1 MQLEKS
7 PVLNKL
13 TNFINRIFSAV
24 FMQKIYDIIVIGSGA
39 GLNIARNASSNGFK
53 TAFIEKGRLGGT
65 CLNRGCIPSKMLIYP
80 SETADRI
87 RAAAKLDISVSN
99 KVKVEFNRLIK
110 RINENTA
117 AISNEILT
125 SVKEKENLDFYH
137 DNACFISDRVIKVGD
152 DELKAD
158 KIFIGTGSKPLIPD
172 IPGLKDT
179 DYMTST
185 DALNREELPKSLIV
199 IGAGYIAAELGYAY
213 RACGCKVDFVVRS
226 RFLRKEDDDIS
237 EEFQRVFSKNHNI
250 HQGWHPVQVNKVGE
264 MFNLECIDGDGNK
277 KILSAEE
284 LLVSVG
290 VVPETDGLGLDN
302 TEVKLDEEGNIKVDD
317 CLHTDVPGI
326 FAFGDVVGNFFFRHT
341 ANYEAKYLT
350 NTQILGNSEGPIDYG
365 PVPHAVFSFPE
376 IAGVGLT
383 EQQALD
389 SGTDYITGTARYQDS
404 TPGLARQSDHGLVKL
419 IFNRYTKTLLGAH
432 IVGDDA
438 ATMIHMFI
446 AFMKMH
452 GTMDDILDT
461 IFIHP
466 ALPEVAK
473 EAVLDARGRF

>member
-1 MQLEKS
+1 
-7 PVLNKL
+7 
-13 TNFINRIFSAV
+13 
-24 FMQKIYDIIVIGSGA
+24 MQKTYDIIVIGSGA
-39 GLNIARNASSNGFK
+39 GLNIARIASSNGFK

-87 RAAAKLDISVSN
+87 RDAAKLDILVSN
-99 KVKVEFNRLIK
+99 KVRVNFNRLIN
-110 RINENTA
+110 RINEYTS

-125 SVKEKENLDFYH
+125 SVKKKENLDFYH
-137 DNACFISDRVIKVGD
+137 DNACFISDRVIKVGG

-158 KIFIGTGSKPLIPD
+158 KIFIGTGSKPLIPH
-172 IPGLKDT
+172 IIGLKDT
-179 DYMTST
+179 GYMTST

-213 RACGCKVDFVVRS
+213 RACGCEVDFVVRS

-250 HQGWHPVQVNKVGE
+250 HQGWHPVQVSKAGE
-264 MFNLECIDGDGNK
+264 MLNLECINNDGDR
-277 KILSAEE
+277 KILSSES
-284 LLVSVG
+284 LLIAMG
-290 VVPETDGLGLDN
+290 VIPETDGLGLDN
-302 TEVKLDEEGNIKVDD
+302 TGIKLDEEGNIKVDD
-317 CLHTDVPGI
+317 CLGTDVPGI
-326 FAFGDVVGNFFFRHT
+326 FAFGDVVGNFFYRHT
-341 ANYEAKYLT
+341 ANYEAKYLL
-350 NTQILGNSEGPIDYG
+350 NTQILGKSEKPIDYG
-365 PVPHAVFSFPE
+365 PVPHAVFSWPE

-383 EQQALD
+383 EQQVVD
-389 SGTDYITGTARYQDS
+389 SGIDYITGSARYKDS
-404 TPGLARQSDHGLVKL
+404 TPGIARQSDHGLVKV
-419 IFNRYTKTLLGAH
+419 IFNCNTKALLGTH

-446 AFMKMH
+446 AFMKMG
-452 GTMDDILDT
+452 GTLDDILDT

-473 EAVLDARGRF
+473 EAVLDARDKF

>member
-1 MQLEKS
+1 L
-7 PVLNKL
+7 
-13 TNFINRIFSAV
+13 AA
-24 FMQKIYDIIVIGSGA
+24 FMQKTYDIIVVGSGA

-53 TAFIEKGRLGGT
+53 TAFIEKDRLGGT

-87 RAAAKLDISVSN
+87 REAAKLNISVGN
-99 KVKVEFNRLIK
+99 KVKVEFNRLIN
-110 RINENTA
+110 RIIENTSA
-117 AISNEILT
+117 TSNGILT

-137 DNACFISDRVIKVGD
+137 DNACFISDRVVRAGD

-185 DALNREELPKSLIV
+185 EALIRKELPKSLIV

-250 HQGWHPVQVNKVGE
+250 HNGWHPVQVSKTGE
-264 MFNLECIDGDGNK
+264 MFNLECINNAGDK
-277 KILSAEE
+277 KILSAES
-284 LLVSVG
+284 LLIAVG
-290 VVPETDGLGLDN
+290 VVPETDGMGLDN
-302 TEVKLDEEGNIKVDD
+302 TGVKLDEAGNIKVDE
-317 CLHTDVPGI
+317 CLSTDVPGI
-326 FAFGDVVGNFFFRHT
+326 FAFGDVVGNFFYRHT

-350 NTQILGNSEGPIDYG
+350 NTQILGDSERPIDYG
-365 PVPHAVFSFPE
+365 PVPHAVFSCPE

-383 EQQALD
+383 EQQVLD
-389 SGTDYITGTARYQDS
+389 SNTDYITGTARYEDS
-404 TPGLARQSDHGLVKL
+404 TPGIARQSDHGLVKL

-438 ATMIHMFI
+438 ATMVHMFI
-446 AFMKMH
+446 AFMKMG
-452 GTMDDILDT
+452 GTLDDILDT

-473 EAVLDARGRF
+473 EAVLDARDKF